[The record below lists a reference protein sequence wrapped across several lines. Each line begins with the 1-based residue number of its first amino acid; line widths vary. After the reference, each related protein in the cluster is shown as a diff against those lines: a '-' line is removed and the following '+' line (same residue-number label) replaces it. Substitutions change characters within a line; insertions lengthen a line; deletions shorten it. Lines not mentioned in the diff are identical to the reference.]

1 VLSRQIVNDV
11 FDSRLVN
18 RASNTLSATT
28 GAFTTLSTIYES
40 TLAYLERVVSGG
52 KIDVTKL
59 PSNELF
65 KLWEQ
70 ESDRLWKAFSTEID
84 VVTDALID
92 TTEEG
97 DKRRCEIRAQFLIG
111 KPVVQ
116 LVLITAIARATVSG
130 VPFEAAFKRANKL
143 DWSKDNQ
150 LWQRVL
156 LNGEKIIGGK
166 QPVNFASRFIA
177 RMLGE
182 NLDDKETAHLLEQ
195 YKSLFD
201 PSVALT
207 KNLPDKVVD

>member
-1 VLSRQIVNDV
+1 
-11 FDSRLVN
+11 
-18 RASNTLSATT
+18 
-28 GAFTTLSTIYES
+28 LSTIYES
-40 TLAYLERVVSGG
+40 TLAYLERVVSNG

-59 PSNELF
+59 PSDEVF

-84 VVTDALID
+84 VVSDALID

-97 DKRRCEIRAQFLIG
+97 DNGRREIRAQFLIG

-116 LVLITAIARATVSG
+116 LVLITAIARATMSG
-130 VPFEAAFKRANKL
+130 VPFDTAFKRANKI
-143 DWSKDNQ
+143 DWSKDNL

-182 NLDDKETAHLLEQ
+182 KLDDKETTHLFEQ

-201 PSVALT
+201 PSVATT
-207 KNLPDKVVD
+207 KTLPDKVSD